1 VKVVSQNLA
10 KTMVTIWIMAT
21 TKLDGILY
29 FDLFSRDESVYI
41 FSGNSTK
48 YLKKN
53 VSESLKRSAEIDQ
66 LLSDSN
72 QRIIKL
78 QNDLNGI
85 IHFKFN

>member
-1 VKVVSQNLA
+1 MSKFLLSLRWKLYDKSHLAVKVVSQNLA

-48 YLKKN
+48 YLKKMFQK
-53 VSESLKRSAEIDQ
+53 V
-66 LLSDSN
+66 
-72 QRIIKL
+72 
-78 QNDLNGI
+78 
-85 IHFKFN
+85 